1 MRKNLFVR
9 LVHRITTGKSIY
21 RILLTPVAPLFFFG
35 FVAGLVFASIMT
47 DAWFGSGKI
56 IQPPWNIWLS
66 RPFMLSGLFLMGW
79 SASRFFKARGTPVP
93 FNPPKR
99 LVTTGPYAWSRNP
112 MMSGLFFVLFGIGIR
127 LVSFSLIFFY
137 LPLFIMLINIMVKM
151 VEEPGLE
158 ERFKDE
164 YRYYKENTPRFF
176 LWRKPDN
183 AKNHG
188 TRRSRGR

>member
-9 LVHRITTGKSIY
+9 MVHRITTGKSIY

-79 SASRFFKARGTPVP
+79 SASRFFKAKGTPVP

-99 LVTTGPYAWSRNP
+99 LVTTGPYAWS
-112 MMSGLFFVLFGIGIR
+112 SVVVLFIQPSFVLFKIR
-127 LVSFSLIFFY
+127 YLFGFCLIISPQY
-137 LPLFIMLINIMVKM
+137 FIRAKYDKQEGVKLNQG
-151 VEEPGLE
+151 V
-158 ERFKDE
+158 
-164 YRYYKENTPRFF
+164 
-176 LWRKPDN
+176 
-183 AKNHG
+183 
-188 TRRSRGR
+188 